1 MENPVCLRQAGG
13 LMKKIRSDK
22 KLRRKIRKIEC
33 VKNEDQVMLS
43 IALKG
48 KVDIFVAGDNE
59 LLDL

>member
-1 MENPVCLRQAGG
+1 
-13 LMKKIRSDK
+13 MKKIRSDK